1 MQHGI
6 KTILVC
12 LPADGEASWSL
23 LPSSVS
29 DNIWFDDIDQKVFS
43 FKHKVHNWLKEQ
55 EKEHKRD
62 HSSKSSTRSS
72 SSKSKFSTQGKAVEE
87 KLRVAELITE
97 ALFMKKKR
105 DTEYQAEALRMK
117 EELAKARARAKVY
130 DDMEGIDLGLGKDA
144 EVFLPKKFEDNE
156 VTLPNMPKGVAFE
169 KTKSRQSGFRTL
181 YRGKLSISNLPIL
194 E

>member
-43 FKHKVHNWLKEQ
+43 LKHKVHNWLKEQ

-72 SSKSKFSTQGKAVEE
+72 SSKSKSSTQGKAVEE
-87 KLRVAELITE
+87 KLRVAKLIIE

-105 DTEYQAEALRMK
+105 DAEYQAEALRMK
-117 EELAKARARAKVY
+117 EELAKARARAK
-130 DDMEGIDLGLGKDA
+130 
-144 EVFLPKKFEDNE
+144 
-156 VTLPNMPKGVAFE
+156 GV
-169 KTKSRQSGFRTL
+169 
-181 YRGKLSISNLPIL
+181 
-194 E
+194 